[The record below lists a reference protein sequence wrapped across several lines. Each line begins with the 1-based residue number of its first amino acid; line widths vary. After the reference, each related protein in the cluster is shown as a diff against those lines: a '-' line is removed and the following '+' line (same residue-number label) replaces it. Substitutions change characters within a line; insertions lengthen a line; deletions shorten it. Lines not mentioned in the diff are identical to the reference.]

1 MTKSSRFSASLPR
14 STRTPLCE
22 LLAGRTRWPSRALAW
37 YMPTMPWTWHAVNEA
52 MLAMTSLATFTEP
65 RGRSGIGLDP
75 LHVGTGPGIDPDDV
89 AFIHEE
95 WDVERQSGL
104 YRGRLAAARRRV
116 AFEPG
121 GRLRHLQV
129 DRGGEFDTQRTP
141 LVHQH
146 VEGGV
151 LFHVFHG
158 VAQLVVAKRQLIVA
172 RQVHEVMPV
181 TVAVKVLHGHLL
193 DPGAGKA
200 ILVAELLIDDRPA
213 PHVAELGAEEGIA
226 AGVLALLELE
236 HDPQP
241 ALPFDR
247 HAIAKITGV
256 DHTGMRLYPARGSP
270 NPPAGGAPR
279 SGRRSRCAAVGGAA
293 PC

>member
-52 MLAMTSLATFTEP
+52 MLAMTSLATLTEP

-75 LHVGTGPGIDPDDV
+75 LHVGAGAGINPDDV
-89 AFIHEE
+89 ALVDKKGHIQ
-95 WDVERQSGL
+95 DQAGL
-104 YRGRLAAARRRV
+104 HRGRLAAAGRRV
-116 AFEPG
+116 TFEPG
-121 GRLRHLQV
+121 RCLRHLQV
-129 DRGGEFDTQRTP
+129 DGSGQLDAQWTP
-141 LVHQH
+141 LVHQD

-151 LFHVFHG
+151 LFQVLHG
-158 VAQLVVAKRQLIVA
+158 VTELVVAKRQLVVT
-172 RQVHEVMPV
+172 RQVHEIVAV

-193 DPGAGKA
+193 DPGPGKA
-200 ILVAELLIDDRPA
+200 ILVAELLVDDRPG
-213 PHVAELGAEEGIA
+213 PHIPQLGAEEGIA
-226 AGVLALLELE
+226 AGILALLEFE
-236 HDPQP
+236 HDPEP
-241 ALPFDR
+241 TFPLDR
-247 HAIAKITGV
+247 HAIAEITRV

-270 NPPAGGAPR
+270 NPPAGVAPR
-279 SGRRSRCAAVGGAA
+279 SGRRWRCAAAEGGA